1 MIACPSVVFMI
12 FMNSSPTHVAVNVLP
27 SGCVNVWLPG
37 LAGLALSWSVNKMTN
52 IDKKLLILMLFAQS

>member
-37 LAGLALSWSVNKMTN
+37 LAGLALKPMVKKVTN
-52 IDKKLLILMLFAQS
+52 IAKWCLILMSF